1 MVNGLFSSAYKKMWA
16 MSPFKAKDYSKP
28 EHVKT
33 VCGGGKKQSEE
44 SVIKSIRNLFKLKK
58 ENEAVKEGIIRDIMT
73 FLIKKMITKLYLRD
87 IIINLQKSDTWKI
100 QLTIAIN
107 FISSKDDEE
116 ELVMCLKSNSIVFM
130 LYDNANEVA
139 NELFESFLSRY
150 QFGLEILTRGSEFI
164 SDSAQLLY
172 YKCHKIILKM
182 LFIYRFSRLDKKKQ

>member
-1 MVNGLFSSAYKKMWA
+1 

-28 EHVKT
+28 EHVKN

-44 SVIKSIRNLFKLKK
+44 SIIKSIRNLFKLKK
-58 ENEAVKEGIIRDIMT
+58 ENEAVKDRIIRDIMT
-73 FLIKKMITKLYLRD
+73 FLIKKMITKLYSRD

-107 FISSKDDEE
+107 FISSKDVEE

-139 NELFESFLSRY
+139 NELSESFLSRY

-164 SDSAQLLY
+164 SDSVQLLY
-172 YKCHKIILKM
+172 YKSQKIILKIM
-182 LFIYRFSRLDKKKQ
+182 FIYRFSRLDKKKQQ